1 MNERRCRCEATMPPE
16 VLEGFSCGFAD
27 CWRAPIVQA
36 SFDAFVAGLDPRT
49 RRGATAAA
57 AAPRRDERLRRR
69 IGGLSGAATYAIP
82 RGGSPTF

>member
-36 SFDAFVAGLDPRT
+36 SFDTFVAGLIRARGEEPPLPPQPRVVT
-49 RRGATAAA
+49 
-57 AAPRRDERLRRR
+57 
-69 IGGLSGAATYAIP
+69 SG
-82 RGGSPTF
+82 